1 MNGHQLVFKSHS
13 HKILQWQ
20 QFSRELK
27 VCYLLW
33 KLFISKIM
41 VSKENIDQINTT
53 GHVLNICTSI
63 YIL

>member
-1 MNGHQLVFKSHS
+1 MPPMQMDINYPP
-13 HKILQWQ
+13 I
-20 QFSRELK
+20 SRELNIY
-27 VCYLLW
+27 YLLW

-53 GHVLNICTSI
+53 GHVLNVCISI